1 MNMATCIK
9 DEMRDLDRYA
19 DALRHIPADDRE
31 IWIRIGMALH
41 FESGG
46 GPAGLDL
53 WEHWSQSS
61 VKYDPLELRR
71 QWRSFKANS
80 HGVTGGTVISLARE
94 HGYASAHDHNC
105 KFSVPIHPESEVL
118 QNSTTAGRAIGYTY
132 IDADGQIYGKKI
144 RYEPKAFAWDKDK
157 KAGRC
162 PPYGLPRL
170 LEHPDEPVFVVE
182 GEKDADR
189 LNKEGLVAISIEQ
202 GHESSRRDLPRRAH
216 RLHSSRQRR
225 HGPETGTKGAQ
236 RHKERGGFGADRDPS
251 WFTRQG

>member
-1 MNMATCIK
+1 M
-9 DEMRDLDRYA
+9 
-19 DALRHIPADDRE
+19 
-31 IWIRIGMALH
+31 
-41 FESGG
+41 
-46 GPAGLDL
+46 
-53 WEHWSQSS
+53 
-61 VKYDPLELRR
+61 KYDPLELRR

-80 HGVTGGTVISLARE
+80 HGVTGGTLISLARE
-94 HGYASAHDHNC
+94 HGYANAHDHNC
-105 KFSVPIHPESEVL
+105 KFSVPIHPESEVP

-170 LEHPDEPVFVVE
+170 LEHADEPVFVVE

-202 GHESSRRDLPRRAH
+202 GHETHAATFLEGRTVFILPDNDDTGQRRAQKV
-216 RLHSSRQRR
+216 LNAI
-225 HGPETGTKGAQ
+225 KNVADW
-236 RHKERGGFGADRDPS
+236 RGS
-251 WFTRQG
+251 